1 MRARPIRLFST
12 HDETSAWSS
21 KILYNKVA
29 LTHLVWQRDVGWLV
43 LRKIEVAFLTR
54 MFLGSNTEEE
64 MWKSQTFTVF
74 PLD

>member
-29 LTHLVWQRDVGWLV
+29 LTWQRDVGWLV

-54 MFLGSNTEEE
+54 IFLGSNTEEE
-64 MWKSQTFTVF
+64 MWKSQTVTFV
-74 PLD
+74 PLE